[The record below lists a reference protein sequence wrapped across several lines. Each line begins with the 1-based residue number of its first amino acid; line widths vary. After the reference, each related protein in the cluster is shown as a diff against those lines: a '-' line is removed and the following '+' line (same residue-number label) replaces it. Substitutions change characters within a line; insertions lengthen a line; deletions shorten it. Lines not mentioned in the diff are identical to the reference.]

1 MDTTR
6 YPRITTHKNR
16 HSSYI
21 HTTNPNKHNTQHT
34 HDTVGHDRDI
44 YFENRRAFPIVN
56 TRVHRSSAYGTP
68 PGGARRAGAIERDD
82 RTRRRLDDDDE
93 MSDLN
98 PVWKAVKPYMNGG
111 LSGMGATCVIQPLD
125 SASFD
130 ATRRIGSSRARVIRI
145 RFIRRAFA
153 SGRERSRAVAIADGE
168 THRSVERG
176 AIVGSSERWMHA
188 TN

>member
-6 YPRITTHKNR
+6 YPRVTTHKNR

-21 HTTNPNKHNTQHT
+21 HTTNPNEHNTRHGWT
-34 HDTVGHDRDI
+34 RPR
-44 YFENRRAFPIVN
+44 YFKHCHASPIVN
-56 TRVHRSSAYGTP
+56 TRVHLSSAYGTP
-68 PGGARRAGAIERDD
+68 PGGARQPGAIERDD

-98 PVWKAVKPYMNGG
+98 PVWKAVKPYANGG

-130 ATRRIGSSRARVIRI
+130 ATRRIGSHRARVIRI

-153 SGRERSRAVAIADGE
+153 SVRERSRAVAIADGE

-176 AIVGSSERWMHA
+176 AIARSSERWMHA